1 MFTLSFLYSF
11 ILFIMQRH
19 GFSWLTVRDYSWFIF
34 HWGLLCH
41 TGFWFELSIF
51 LAITKSSSQ
60 GKKAATHS

>member
-51 LAITKSSSQ
+51 VRGQEAEACRISSNI
-60 GKKAATHS
+60 